1 MNKNALISLRGI
13 RVDFDDEPVLK
24 GIDLDIMDKEFITF
38 LRAVRL
44 WQDNYL
50 AHHRRIYPTQ
60 GG

>member
-13 RVDFDDEPVLK
+13 RVDFE
-24 GIDLDIMDKEFITF
+24 
-38 LRAVRL
+38 
-44 WQDNYL
+44 DNYL

>member
-13 RVDFDDEPVLK
+13 RVDFDEEPVHK
-24 GIDLDIMDKEFITF
+24 GFDHLNIHYFSW
-38 LRAVRL
+38 AVRL